1 MDDGSNTDDEYLS
14 WKESTVENT
23 DTPQTVNSSQE
34 EQSYEANEDTETGGG
49 EQLKQN
55 GPTVQRESSTPE
67 ATGKIA
73 FSVSEQVPQQDVMA
87 IQEANPKV
95 PFH

>member
-1 MDDGSNTDDEYLS
+1 MPEKTEEVLPAMDDGSNTDDEYLS

-49 EQLKQN
+49 EPKWTN
-55 GPTVQRESSTPE
+55 SAERKFYTRGNW
-67 ATGKIA
+67 KNCF
-73 FSVSEQVPQQDVMA
+73 FS
-87 IQEANPKV
+87 K
-95 PFH
+95 